1 MDLRSMICRLGLK
14 LGCRS
19 QGDDGMISF
28 DAYGQG
34 ARAARL
40 LGEGRQ

>member
-34 ARAARL
+34 ARAAHL

>member
-1 MDLRSMICRLGLK
+1 MDLRSLISRLRLK

-19 QGDDGMISF
+19 QGVDGMISY

-34 ARAARL
+34 ARHAHL